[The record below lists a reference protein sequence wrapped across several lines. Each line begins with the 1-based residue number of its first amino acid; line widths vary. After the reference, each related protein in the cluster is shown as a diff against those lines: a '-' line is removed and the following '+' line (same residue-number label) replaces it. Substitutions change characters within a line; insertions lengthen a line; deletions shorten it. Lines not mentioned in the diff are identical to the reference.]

1 MHWNVLQSAKSNQSI
16 NAYNRDKKMK
26 PQNAE
31 QRMRNTYLPL
41 QILVWQLNQTILSIM
56 CVEPTIQKL
65 VRSNGERIRSYNL
78 KNTLW

>member
-41 QILVWQLNQTILSIM
+41 QILVWQSNQTILSIM